1 VPVPAPRPDEST
13 LRARRIGVAVIGALI
28 LVLAV
33 LAGQAVWAALNGGT
47 FGVTS
52 WIYVIC
58 LAFSIA
64 GFIPMVLQVRKPPTS

>member
-1 VPVPAPRPDEST
+1 MPAQTPEESS

-58 LAFSIA
+58 LAFSVA
-64 GFIPMVLQVRKPPTS
+64 GFVPMVQQVRKPPTS